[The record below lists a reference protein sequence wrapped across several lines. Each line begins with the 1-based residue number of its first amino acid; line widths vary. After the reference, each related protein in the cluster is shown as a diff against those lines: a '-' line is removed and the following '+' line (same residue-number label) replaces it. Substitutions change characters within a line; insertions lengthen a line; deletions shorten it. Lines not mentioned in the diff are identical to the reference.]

1 MELTDCADYG
11 IPSKPSVQQSGI
23 PAFQQVS
30 TLGAG
35 DYADFVWTGAMLSW
49 IPRAAGTFMTVATER
64 RIAQLLTH
72 VN

>member
-1 MELTDCADYG
+1 MELTDCADFG
-11 IPSKPSVQQSGI
+11 IPSKPSLQRSSI

-35 DYADFVWTGAMLSW
+35 DYADLVWTGAILSW
-49 IPRAAGTFMTVATER
+49 SPRAASTFTTVATER